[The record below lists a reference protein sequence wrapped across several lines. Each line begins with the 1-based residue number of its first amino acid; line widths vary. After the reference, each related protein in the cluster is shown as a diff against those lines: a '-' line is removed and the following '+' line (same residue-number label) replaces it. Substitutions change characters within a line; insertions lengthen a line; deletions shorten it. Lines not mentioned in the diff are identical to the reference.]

1 MKICAIICEY
11 NPLHNGHL
19 WQIREAKEHSN
30 ADAVL
35 CIMSGDFVQRGETA
49 LLDKFTRAK
58 HAVLAGADAVIQLP
72 TVFATANAE
81 LFARGAIRILSSI
94 PAVKTLSFGAENP
107 DKTAFKLAA
116 RYLSNEPQEVSE
128 SIKKR
133 VKEGVSYAK
142 ARAQAWAG
150 FLPLDL
156 LCSPN
161 NILGVEYTKAILTE
175 EADIDILPLQRQG
188 SGYLDTALN
197 ENFSSATAIRN
208 AIDNGE
214 IVRGFL
220 PDFVYGD
227 LPKTTKN
234 DLERLEKY
242 AILSKSKNE
251 IAKVCDCTEG
261 LENAFKRV
269 AETNEPLETL
279 TSARYTTSRIKRIA
293 LQNLLNIEET
303 LIRECLSSP
312 LYFRVLAVRKQRE
325 DILSALGESAYPLII
340 RAHDDEKLCKT
351 AKRCYEKDIFAEK
364 VYGILQKTKKKD
376 DIFI

>member
-197 ENFSSATAIRN
+197 QNFSSATAIRN

-220 PDFVYGD
+220 PDFVYED

-312 LYFRVLAVRKQRE
+312 LYLRVLAVRKQRE

>member
-161 NILGVEYTKAILTE
+161 NILGVEYAKAILTE

-197 ENFSSATAIRN
+197 QNFSSATAIRN

-220 PDFVYGD
+220 PDFVYED

-312 LYFRVLAVRKQRE
+312 LYLRVLAVRKQRE